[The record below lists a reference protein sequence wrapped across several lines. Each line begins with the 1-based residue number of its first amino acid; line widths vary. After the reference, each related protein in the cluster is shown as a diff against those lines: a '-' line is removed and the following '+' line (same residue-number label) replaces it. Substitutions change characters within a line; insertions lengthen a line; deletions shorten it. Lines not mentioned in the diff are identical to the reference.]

1 MNIGEVLSRAFKL
14 SWSKWQLWVIAFLPV
29 LIAIVIVLPFVF
41 SIFYLAF
48 TAQQNR
54 GVEQMGSALFA
65 ILCVFVLTYL
75 AAIVVQIVAQ
85 GAMIDGVRQTE
96 EKSDISVGDAFR
108 VGWRNAGRMFGSGL
122 LIFSPVLLV
131 VLLAII
137 VGGAA
142 LASNLSGFAD
152 QSARPQ
158 DVIPRMMTGAL
169 CLIIPLYCVLIIYSL
184 FASGVFVYTE
194 RRIVLNGSGVIDSIR
209 AGWQMF
215 KDNFVNTV
223 LIALVM
229 FGVSFIF
236 NIVTQ
241 IISQVAIVPMGL
253 MSDSTTIDPAALSA
267 IGILLAL
274 IFVALVLLFGVWY
287 SVFNSAAWTIAY
299 RQVMNPPQLPPAET
313 GESMPPISPTTTT
326 FPSNEPS

>member
-14 SWSKWQLWVIAFLPV
+14 SWSKWQLWVIAFLSV
-29 LIAIVIVLPFVF
+29 LIGIVILLPFVV

-48 TAQQNR
+48 TTQQNR
-54 GVEQMGSALFA
+54 GVEQMGPALFA

-75 AAIVVQIVAQ
+75 AAIVVQMIAQ
-85 GAMIDGVRQTE
+85 GAMIDGVRQSE

-108 VGWRNAGRMFGSGL
+108 VGWRDAGRMFGSGL

-142 LASNLSGFAD
+142 LVSNLSGFAD

-158 DVIPRMMTGAL
+158 DVFPRMMTGAL

-184 FASGVFVYTE
+184 LASGVFVYTQ

-209 AGWQMF
+209 AGWQMLR
-215 KDNFVNTV
+215 DNFVNTL

-241 IISQVAIVPMGL
+241 IISQVGFIPMGL
-253 MSDSTTIDPAALSA
+253 MSDSSTIDPAAIGA
-267 IGILLAL
+267 IGVLLAL

-287 SVFNSAAWTIAY
+287 SVFNSAAWTLAY
-299 RQVMNPPQLPPAET
+299 RQVMNPPQLPPSEM
-313 GESMPPISPTTTT
+313 GVPLPPISPTTTS